1 MAKMYDI
8 TIIGGGPAGMF
19 AAFYCGLHEL
29 DAQLIESLPQLGGQ
43 VNALYPEKQIWDVAG
58 LPGVTGRELV
68 ERLQKQIAVAP
79 IDQFTG
85 ETVEEV
91 VKEADGT
98 FTIKSANRVS
108 HSRAIVIA
116 LGNGAFKPRK
126 LALEGAEDL
135 EGQQLH
141 YFVTHRDDFA
151 DKRVAVLGGG
161 NSAIDIALM
170 LEPVA
175 KQVSLIHRRD
185 QFRGMEHSVSLL
197 KKSSVNLVTPFLPKE
212 LQVESDQSVTLKLK
226 RMRSDEVT
234 ELNVDRLVVNYG
246 FTSNNAALDQWS
258 LDLAAEHHLIKV
270 DSTMQTDIDGV
281 YAIGDGVTYP
291 GKTALIATAFGEA
304 PIAITAL
311 AKKLYPEKRLAT
323 HSSSMKI
330 QTPKKDN

>member
-29 DAQLIESLPQLGGQ
+29 NAQLIESLPQLGGQ

-58 LPGVTGRELV
+58 LPGVTGHELV
-68 ERLQKQIAVAP
+68 SQLQKQLAVAP
-79 IDQFTG
+79 VDQFTN
-85 ETVEEV
+85 ETVEDV

-98 FTIKSANRVS
+98 FTVKSAGRVS

-126 LALEGAEDL
+126 LALDGADEVEGN
-135 EGQQLH
+135 QLH

-170 LEPVA
+170 LEPIA
-175 KQVSLIHRRD
+175 KQVSLVHRRD

-197 KKSSVNLVTPFLPKE
+197 KQSSVNLVTPFLPKE
-212 LQVESDQSVTLKLK
+212 LQVEDDQSVTLKLK
-226 RMRSDEVT
+226 KMRSDEMT
-234 ELNVDRLVVNYG
+234 NLNVDRIVVNYG
-246 FTSNNAALDQWS
+246 FTSNNAALNQWS
-258 LDLAAEHHLIKV
+258 LNLAAERKLIKV
-270 DSTMQTDIDGV
+270 DSTMQTNIENV
-281 YAIGDGVTYP
+281 YAIGDGITYP

-304 PIAITAL
+304 PTAITAL
-311 AKKLYPEKRLAT
+311 AKKLYPTKRLAT

-330 QTPKKDN
+330 GK